1 MQNRPANEF
10 GQRRPSTIAP
20 QGAHPLKRSRHVAV
34 LLMGSLVVG
43 SGAFAMMP
51 RENCEPKGGGMATPS
66 LPQGSTECVPRS
78 SSSGRGYGGSGGSWS
93 RSSFFGGDSSSN
105 RPSSGNSSQSGSGEA
120 TRGGF
125 GGFAH
130 SLAAHFSGS

>member
-10 GQRRPSTIAP
+10 GKRRPSTIAP
-20 QGAHPLKRSRHVAV
+20 HGAHPVKRSRHVAL

-51 RENCEPKGGGMATPS
+51 RENCEPKGGGMATPA
-66 LPQGSTECVPRS
+66 LPQGSTECGPRS
-78 SSSGRGYGGSGGSWS
+78 SSSARGYGGSASSS
-93 RSSFFGGDSSSN
+93 RSSFFGGDGSSS
-105 RPSSGNSSQSGSGEA
+105 RSSSGNPSESGSGET

-125 GGFAH
+125 GGFAR

>member
-1 MQNRPANEF
+1 MQNQPANEF
-10 GQRRPSTIAP
+10 GKRRPSTIAP
-20 QGAHPLKRSRHVAV
+20 TAAHPVKRSRHVAL

-51 RENCEPKGGGMATPS
+51 RENCEPKGGGAATPS
-66 LPQGSTECVPRS
+66 LPQGGTECAPRS
-78 SSSGRGYGGSGGSWS
+78 SSSGGGYRGSGGSWS

-105 RPSSGNSSQSGSGEA
+105 RSSSGTSSESGSGQA

>member
-10 GQRRPSTIAP
+10 GKRRPSTIAP
-20 QGAHPLKRSRHVAV
+20 TGAHPVKRSRHVAL

-43 SGAFAMMP
+43 GGAFAMMP
-51 RENCEPKGGGMATPS
+51 GENCEPKGGGMATPS
-66 LPQGSTECVPRS
+66 LPQGSTECVRRS
-78 SSSGRGYGGSGGSWS
+78 TSSGAGYGGSGGSWS
-93 RSSFFGGDSSSN
+93 RSGFFGEDSSSN
-105 RPSSGNSSQSGSGEA
+105 RSSSGTSSESGSGQA

-125 GGFAH
+125 GGFAR